1 MRQVRESAENV
12 DGIQGRIKPFDVG
25 HLRKAEGRGGKGEDS
40 TFIFYALRLA
50 SHTVAGGDEVA
61 VIGDNRRTMSEPNF
75 QELPV
80 AGVLSETVAASRGG
94 AVVVTA
100 PPGSGKTMLVPAAV
114 LDDLP
119 PGKKVILV
127 QPRRLAARAVAR
139 RIAELRGSRLG
150 GEVGYQVRFDS
161 CVSRDTR
168 LAVVTTGILL
178 RRLLDDVALDDVGA
192 VVLDEF
198 HERTIEMDLALGL
211 LVRVRQTLR
220 PDLRIVVMSAT
231 LAAEP
236 VAKLLGSDVGEA
248 APIVH
253 AEGRRFPVQVRYER
267 RGEQRTAVDLV
278 AARVP
283 DALKDT
289 TGHVLVFL
297 PGVGEIL
304 RAQESLASL
313 ADRQGFALLPLFGD
327 LPAEQQDR
335 VLTDLGQRKVILAT
349 NVAET
354 SLTIEGVTAVI
365 DSGQARQLRVSPATG
380 LPRLELVPISQAS
393 AEQRA
398 GRAGRTAPGVCWR
411 LWDESAQRGR
421 PAAETPEI
429 LRSDLAEPLLALAT
443 MGEQDDFP
451 WLDAPPPEAVENARR
466 LLHLLGAI
474 DEGGRVT
481 PLGNDLA
488 RLPAH
493 PRLGRLLLAGAEH
506 GVLRE
511 ASLVAALLSER
522 DPFRSGQHARRGPKE
537 YGPKTYGTVRTRSD
551 VVDRVAALQ
560 AFHAGMSFP
569 DPELELHPG
578 GARNV
583 LRAAEQLFHLAEF
596 PRAARADRP
605 ELALMQALL
614 EAFPDRLCKARAG
627 TPDRALMVGGRGVRL
642 DSSSRVRGEPLFLAI
657 ELNDAGGEARARQVS
672 AVERDWLPASLVDSR
687 EELFFNPTRGQVEAR
702 ARTYWADLL
711 LEEAPVSIGDAGA
724 AAELLAQQAR
734 QQLERVL
741 PAADSAA
748 GKFLGRVRWLADVRP
763 DLELPALD
771 EAAIVALLPEI
782 CRGLR
787 SLDELRGAD
796 WLAWLQSHVGFD
808 RLPEIDR
815 VAPAELEL
823 PSGNRH
829 AIAYEIGKA
838 PVLAVRIQ
846 ECFGMA
852 TTPTVGGGRV
862 PVTLHLLGP
871 NYRPQQ
877 VTADLASFWQNGYP
891 EVKKELRRRYPKHAW
906 PDDPLATQATRSG
919 LKRDMK

>member
-1 MRQVRESAENV
+1 MH
-12 DGIQGRIKPFDVG
+12 DD
-25 HLRKAEGRGGKGEDS
+25 L
-40 TFIFYALRLA
+40 LA
-50 SHTVAGGDEVA
+50 D
-61 VIGDNRRTMSEPNF
+61 
-75 QELPV
+75 LPV
-80 AGVLSETVAASRGG
+80 AGVLAEAVAALRGG

-119 PGKKVILV
+119 LGQQVVLL

-139 RIAELRGSRLG
+139 RIAQLRGGRVG
-150 GEVGYQVRFDS
+150 EEVGYHVRFDA

-168 LAVVTTGILL
+168 LVVATTGILL
-178 RRLLDDVALDDVGA
+178 RRLLDDVALEGVGA

-198 HERTIEMDLALGL
+198 HERTIEMDLVLGL
-211 LVRVRQTLR
+211 VVRIRQTLR

-236 VAKLLGSDVGEA
+236 VARLLGDC
-248 APIVH
+248 PIVH
-253 AEGRRFPVQVRYER
+253 AEGRPYPVAVRYQR
-267 RGEQRTAVDLV
+267 RGEQRPLTELI
-278 AARVP
+278 AATVP
-283 DALKDT
+283 DALRET
-289 TGHVLVFL
+289 AGHVLVFL

-304 RAQESLASL
+304 RSQEALAPL
-313 ADRQGFALLPLFGD
+313 AERLGLALLPLFGD
-327 LPAEQQDR
+327 LPPEQQDR
-335 VLTDLGQRKVILAT
+335 VLVDLGQRKIILAT

-365 DSGQARQLRVSPATG
+365 DSGQARQMHVTPATG

-411 LWDESAQRGR
+411 LWDESSHRGR
-421 PAAETPEI
+421 PAAETPEV
-429 LRSDLAEPLLALAT
+429 LRSDLAEPLLALFAL
-443 MGEQDDFP
+443 GERDEFS
-451 WLDAPPPEAVENARR
+451 WLDPPPSEAVENARR
-466 LLHLLGAI
+466 LLRLLGAI
-474 DEGGRVT
+474 DAFDRVT
-481 PLGNDLA
+481 PLGNELA

-493 PRLGRLLLAGAEH
+493 PRLGRLLLAGARH

-511 ASLVAALLSER
+511 TSLAAALLSER
-522 DPFRSGQHARRGPKE
+522 DPFRAAQHGRRGPRD
-537 YGPKTYGTVRTRSD
+537 YGAVRTRSD
-551 VVDRVAALQ
+551 VVDRVVALQ
-560 AFHAGMSFP
+560 TFHTGTHVNDP
-569 DPELELHPG
+569 DLELHPG

-583 LRAAEQLFHLAEF
+583 LRAAEQLFHLADF

-614 EAFPDRLCKARAG
+614 EAFPDRLAKQRAG
-627 TPDRALMVGGRGVRL
+627 TQDRALMVGGRGVRL
-642 DSSSRVRGEPLFLAI
+642 DASSRVRGEPLFLAI
-657 ELNDAGGEARARQVS
+657 ELNDAGGEARARLVS
-672 AVERDWLPASLVDSR
+672 AVERSWLPPDMLDSR
-687 EELFFNPTRGQVEAR
+687 EELFFNPTRGRVEAR

-711 LEEAPVSIGDAGA
+711 LEEAPVAINDTA
-724 AAELLAQQAR
+724 AAAALLAQQAR

-741 PAADSAA
+741 PESDTAA
-748 GKFLGRVRWLADVRP
+748 GKFLARVRWLSDVRP
-763 DLELPALD
+763 DLKLPTLDQSELD
-771 EAAIVALLPEI
+771 QLLPEI
-782 CRGLR
+782 CHGLR

-796 WLAWLQSHVGFD
+796 WLAWLQARVGFD
-808 RLPEIDR
+808 RIPEIDR
-815 VAPAELEL
+815 LAPSELEL

-829 AIAYEIGKA
+829 AILYEAGKS

-846 ECFGMA
+846 ELFGLA
-852 TTPTVGGGRV
+852 TTPTIGGGRV
-862 PVTLHLLGP
+862 PVILRLLGP

-919 LKRDMK
+919 LKRDVK